1 MRLLRSLLWCV
12 TLGGLGLV
20 ALLFLVQNLHTE
32 RIVFFGLT
40 ATLNFALV
48 VAGAVASGFLLALLL
63 IVPGRIA
70 AALYTRSL
78 EREVGQLERQVA
90 QLAEQRERL
99 LDGREQLLA
108 RYERLFADRD
118 KVIADL
124 ERLRAQ
130 LAAATAATAHATTKA
145 AADERA
151 PAVATPARQPLSLRE
166 REREA
171 GREVRAAPV
180 RIAPVVADEPR
191 PASKPASARIL
202 PPAPAAPVPPAA
214 VAPPSPVAA
223 DPPKA
228 ASLHIE
234 PNPPAAPLAS
244 APDPVV
250 ASSPAAS
257 DPPRDSITPV
267 KVARSSQVRERV
279 AHHTTAAREQLG
291 QWRSQAGR
299 VRRSAGARY
308 NEMRTTLLARARA
321 VAGSVRQLP
330 TPSAPEVRGAAPSET
345 SAPSAS
351 SASTASA
358 RDEDGHE
365 HESSMLKGELP
376 VWRPPD

>member
-12 TLGGLGLV
+12 TLGGLGII

-32 RIVFFGLT
+32 RLAFFGLT

-48 VAGAVASGFLLALLL
+48 MVGAVAAGFLLALLL

-70 AALYTRSL
+70 AGLYTRSL

-108 RYERLFADRD
+108 RYELLFADRD
-118 KVIADL
+118 KVIAERD
-124 ERLRAQ
+124 RLRAQ
-130 LAAATAATAHATTKA
+130 LAAATKA
-145 AADERA
+145 A
-151 PAVATPARQPLSLRE
+151 VAAPARQPLELRE

-180 RIAPVVADEPR
+180 RIAPVVVDEPR
-191 PASKPASARIL
+191 PASLPASARIL
-202 PPAPAAPVPPAA
+202 PPVPATPVPPAA
-214 VAPPSPVAA
+214 VAPPPPIAA

-228 ASLHIE
+228 ASLLIE
-234 PNPPAAPLAS
+234 ADPPAAPLAI
-244 APDPVV
+244 APDPVA

-257 DPPRDSITPV
+257 DLPRDSIAPP
-267 KVARSSQVRERV
+267 KESRSSQVRERV

-291 QWRSQAGR
+291 QWRSQARR

-330 TPSAPEVRGAAPSET
+330 SPSASKERDATPRET

-365 HESSMLKGELP
+365 SSMLKGELP